1 MRRREFIK
9 TVGGVLTAW
18 PLVAH
23 AQQPER
29 MRRLG
34 VLSSLAETDT
44 EAQAWDA
51 AFRKRLVE
59 LGWIDGRSVHIDYR
73 WAAGSL
79 DRMRLFAKELVQ
91 LNPDALVTIS
101 TPATA
106 ALQAETRTIPIVFA
120 WVSDPVGSGFVSSL
134 AHPGGNITG
143 FLNIEASVVG
153 KWLSLMR
160 EIAPQVSRIGFLYNP
175 QTAPYAHYYLD
186 TFRTASST
194 LAIEAIDAPVRST
207 EEVEAF
213 QFGAMFFPDRTS
225 GYREARRVLKPG
237 GHFLFNVWDRIEEN
251 VFADD
256 VTKALAD
263 IFPNDPPRFLARTP
277 HGYHDTAL
285 IRSELEEAGFS
296 RVIIETRAEQSRAS
310 SPRLPAV
317 AYCQGTLLHNE
328 IEAREAGKLEEA
340 TDYVASAI
348 ADKHGC
354 GEVAAKTQAHVIVAI
369 V

>member
-1 MRRREFIK
+1 MKRRDVIAL
-9 TVGGVLTAW
+9 VGDAAAW

-23 AQQPER
+23 AQQSER
-29 MRRLG
+29 MRRVG
-34 VLSSLAETDT
+34 VLSSLAETDP

-73 WAAGSL
+73 WGAGSV
-79 DRMRLFAKELVQ
+79 DRMRLFARELVQ

-106 ALQAETRTIPIVFA
+106 ALQTETRTIPIVFA

-175 QTAPYAHYYLD
+175 QTAPYARYYLD
-186 TFRTASST
+186 TFRAASLT
-194 LAIEAIDAPVRST
+194 LAIEAIDAPARST

-213 QFGAMFFPDRTS
+213 MTKLGGEAGAGLFVMSDTS
-225 GYREARRVLKPG
+225 MVVYRKTIYSLAERYRLPTIYPYRVFAVEG
-237 GHFLFNVWDRIEEN
+237 GLMSYGVDVADLLRGAASYIDRILRGEKPNE
-251 VFADD
+251 
-256 VTKALAD
+256 LAVQQ
-263 IFPNDPPRFLARTP
+263 PTRF
-277 HGYHDTAL
+277 
-285 IRSELEEAGFS
+285 EL
-296 RVIIETRAEQSRAS
+296 V
-310 SPRLPAV
+310 V
-317 AYCQGTLLHNE
+317 N
-328 IEAREAGKLEEA
+328 
-340 TDYVASAI
+340 
-348 ADKHGC
+348 
-354 GEVAAKTQAHVIVAI
+354 AKTAKMLGLTIPTSMLIAAEEVIE
-369 V
+369 

>member
-1 MRRREFIK
+1 MRRRDFISLA
-9 TVGGVLTAW
+9 GGTAVAW

-59 LGWIDGRSVHIDYR
+59 LGWIDSRSVHIDYR
-73 WAAGSL
+73 WGAGSV
-79 DRMRLFAKELVQ
+79 DRMRLFARELVQ

-120 WVSDPVGSGFVSSL
+120 WVSDPIGSGFVSSL

-160 EIAPQVSRIGFLYNP
+160 EIAPQVSRIGFMYNP
-175 QTAPYAHYYLD
+175 QTAPYARYYLD
-186 TFRTASST
+186 TFRTASLT

-213 QFGAMFFPDRTS
+213 MTKLGGEAGAGLFVMSDTS
-225 GYREARRVLKPG
+225 MVVYRKTIYSLAERYRLPTIYPYRVFAAEG
-237 GHFLFNVWDRIEEN
+237 GLMSYGVDVADLLRGAADYIDRILRGEKPNELAVQQPIRFELVVN
-251 VFADD
+251 VKTA
-256 VTKALAD
+256 KMLGLA
-263 IFPNDPPRFLARTP
+263 IPTSVF
-277 HGYHDTAL
+277 
-285 IRSELEEAGFS
+285 
-296 RVIIETRAEQSRAS
+296 
-310 SPRLPAV
+310 
-317 AYCQGTLLHNE
+317 
-328 IEAREAGKLEEA
+328 
-340 TDYVASAI
+340 
-348 ADKHGC
+348 
-354 GEVAAKTQAHVIVAI
+354 VAAQEMIE
-369 V
+369 